1 MINIQEL
8 LQNDPYQSHK
18 NTRKDFLKLI
28 KDLTLHHK
36 KNSIEY
42 KKIFNFFNYN
52 LSKIHSVDDIPYIPI
67 NLFKSK
73 DLISIKKK
81 NINKTLLS
89 SGTSNTAL
97 SKIYLDKENAYN
109 QVKVLKKIIESLLG
123 TTRLPMLV
131 IEQKPDNNSRE
142 KFNARKAAIYGFSI
156 FGKEQTFFLNEKGK
170 INYKEVN
177 NFLKKYKD
185 NKFLIFGFTSFI
197 YENLILKLST
207 EFLEGDF
214 KNGVLLHGGGWKK
227 MNDIKISNELFKFKL
242 QNKLNLKEI
251 YNYYGLV
258 EQTGSIFIECK
269 KCGSFLSSN
278 FSDVIVRDKYF
289 NKVKDGQKG
298 LVQLLSLLPTSY
310 PGHSILTEDIGEIVP
325 RHKIKCNLDAK
336 HFLIH
341 GRLENSE
348 VRGCS
353 DV

>member
-1 MINIQEL
+1 MTNIQEL
-8 LQNDPYQSHK
+8 LQKDPYQNHK
-18 NTRKDFLKLI
+18 NNKKNFLKSI

-36 KNSIEY
+36 KNSSEY
-42 KKIFNFFNYN
+42 RKIINFFGYN
-52 LSKIHSVDDIPYIPI
+52 LSKFHSVDDIPFIPI
-67 NLFKSK
+67 NLFKLK
-73 DLISIKKK
+73 NLISIKKK
-81 NINKTLLS
+81 DINKTLLS
-89 SGTSNTAL
+89 SGTTNSAL
-97 SKIYLDKENAYN
+97 SKIYLDKKNAYN
-109 QVKVLKKIIESLLG
+109 QVKVLKKIIERLLG
-123 TTRLPMLV
+123 TKRLPMLV
-131 IEQKPDNNSRE
+131 IDQKPDNNSRE
-142 KFNARKAAIYGFSI
+142 KFNARRAAIYGFSI
-156 FGKEQTFFLNEKGK
+156 FGKDQTFFLNEKGK

-177 NFLKKYKD
+177 NFLKKHK
-185 NKFLIFGFTSFI
+185 NSKFLIFGFTSFI

-207 EFLEGDF
+207 KFLKGDF

-227 MNDIKISNELFKFKL
+227 MKDIKISNEMFKFKL

-278 FSDVIVRDKYF
+278 FSDIIVRDKYF
-289 NKVKDGQKG
+289 NKVEDGQKG
-298 LVQLLSLLPTSY
+298 LVQLISLLPTSY

-341 GRLENSE
+341 GRLEDSE